1 MKITII
7 ALLLSALSIQTS
19 LAQNPTYILRA
30 MNITR
35 SAPNEYTF
43 EIRIQHTNSPV
54 YFEYAGG
61 RCFFDFNK
69 EIANGGSLSLSFAPD
84 SSDLPLNMR
93 PRNPTVYTA
102 STPGQLRVAPNTFP
116 GAGNG
121 FIGISTSSP
130 GTKIIKLRLR
140 TTAFEFA
147 DASLNLTWRNTW
159 NPDTKIYAYLGPTVT
174 DITNGNWHSIDS
186 TVSSAQTIIKF
197 GIEGLMLN
205 ETHQIYDSVTIQFR
219 NVVLPFSVIY
229 NSVHVLDSASLTTT
243 VSSYVPP
250 GNYYIVVRSKNSL
263 ETWSKPGGEPLG
275 NGNYFYDFTTSASQ
289 AYGNNM
295 VLKDGLYCIYS
306 GNVNGDDV
314 IDAEDLLEVDNAAF
328 NYAPGASI
336 ANLNGDNI
344 VDIEDMAICDNNA
357 RAIRVV
363 VRPGSLESIRANEKI
378 IVP

>member
-1 MKITII
+1 MKQLILII
-7 ALLLSALSIQTS
+7 FMMAVNSESGYC
-19 LAQNPTYILRA
+19 QNPTYILKA
-30 MNITR
+30 TNITR
-35 SAPNEYTF
+35 TSPNEYTF
-43 EIRIQHTNSPV
+43 EIRMQHTNSPV

-93 PRNPTVYTA
+93 PRNPTVYTS

-116 GAGNG
+116 GAGYG
-121 FIGISTSSP
+121 FVGISTSSP

-147 DASLNLTWRNTW
+147 DVSLNLTWRNTW
-159 NPDTKIYAYLGPTVT
+159 NPDTKIYAYLGPTIT

-186 TVSSAQTIIKF
+186 TVSSAQTIMKF
-197 GIEGLMLN
+197 GIEGLILN
-205 ETHQIYDSVTIQFR
+205 ETHRIRDSVTIQFR
-219 NVVLPFSVIY
+219 SVVSPFSVIY
-229 NSVHVLDSASLTTT
+229 NSVHVLDSATLTTT
-243 VSSYVPP
+243 VSSYVPA
-250 GNYYIVVRSKNSL
+250 GIYYIVVRSKNSL

-275 NGNYFYDFTTSASQ
+275 NGNYFYDFTSSASQ
-289 AYGNNM
+289 AYGNNL

-314 IDAEDLLEVDNAAF
+314 IDAEDLLAVDNAVF
-328 NYAPGASI
+328 NYAPGTSI

-363 VRPGSLESIRANEKI
+363 ERPGSLESIRANEKI

>member
-1 MKITII
+1 MAVI
-7 ALLLSALSIQTS
+7 LESGYC
-19 LAQNPTYILRA
+19 QNPTYILKA
-30 MNITR
+30 TNITR
-35 SAPNEYTF
+35 TAPNEYTF
-43 EIRIQHTNSPV
+43 EIRMQHTNSSV

-61 RCFFDFNK
+61 QYFFDFNK
-69 EIANGGSLSLSFAPD
+69 AIANGGSLSLSFAPD

-93 PRNPTVYTA
+93 PRNPTVYTS

-121 FIGISTSSP
+121 FVGISTASP
-130 GTKIIKLRLR
+130 GTKVIKLRLS
-140 TTAFEFA
+140 TTALEFA
-147 DASLNLTWRNTW
+147 DVSLDLTWRNLW
-159 NPDTKIYAYLGPTVT
+159 NPHTRILAYIGSTNT
-174 DITNGNWHSIDS
+174 DITNGDWHLID
-186 TVSSAQTIIKF
+186 TIVSFAQTIIKF

-205 ETHQIYDSVTIQFR
+205 DTHRICDSVTIQFR
-219 NVVLPFSVIY
+219 SVVSPFSVIY
-229 NSVHVLDSASLTTT
+229 NSVHVLDSATLTTT

-250 GNYYIVVRSKNSL
+250 GIYYIVVRSKNSL
-263 ETWSKPGGEPLG
+263 ETWSKPGGESLG

-306 GNVNGDDV
+306 GNVNGDNV
-314 IDAEDLLEVDNAAF
+314 IDAEDLLVVDNAVF
-328 NYAPGASI
+328 NYATGTNV

-363 VRPGSLESIRANEKI
+363 ERPGSLESESPNEII